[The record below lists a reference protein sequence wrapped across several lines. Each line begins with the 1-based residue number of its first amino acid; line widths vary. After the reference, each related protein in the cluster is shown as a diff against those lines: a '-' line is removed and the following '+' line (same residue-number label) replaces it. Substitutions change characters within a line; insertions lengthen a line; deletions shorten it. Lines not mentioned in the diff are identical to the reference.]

1 MERSESPPKDTSEA
15 LAITMSLL
23 YQEFD
28 KRSSKKDKQVESD
41 AVVDDPLFTDR
52 QKALAGYFD
61 LLGVGG
67 LAYADDDDDHHDE
80 SITADD
86 DVEVLASSPIPSSE
100 ANDNDDV
107 ELGHSSWVKIT
118 DDYASGGAKSR
129 MIFYLLSLGPDLT
142 VAFLRGDLPR
152 KLQHDADFR
161 AKYAPYVTCRETQ
174 GVYSVFLARTSST
187 KSSQVSPDQAQLAG
201 RGLTPHELMKVVADM
216 RDYIDTSRP
225 KSSELAQD
233 IDQLKRGPNLD
244 LDYSFGQ
251 RRYGGGE
258 RRDLFDM
265 HERWLKTIE
274 RSVLRQYRALQGTD
288 KHGLLDLPFL
298 RCLAYVGLG
307 INTLER
313 ATNHWSHKGRESPL
327 YGLYT
332 ATTWTNYG
340 DLFGVQEYTYQ
351 VFKTTR
357 IEDIGL
363 DEIVASLLL
372 SAYPWEGG
380 LSYTWAGSSKGATGN
395 RDNRAYTDGLTKN
408 GLSIHNSKFLDDSIQ
423 DWDHKQT
430 SLQDML
436 EFADQRDELYR
447 TFKNISSGH
456 VDKLAAIQRGQDAYE
471 EGLALIQARQ
481 KIDESRN
488 KLLMLK
494 QRVQKEKQVDH

>member
-1 MERSESPPKDTSEA
+1 MNIVNCESYDTLRKRVMERSESPPKDTSEA

-67 LAYADDDDDHHDE
+67 LAYAVCAVAIKNSPSPEDDGEDDDDDHHDE

-216 RDYIDTSRP
+216 LDYIDTSRP

-251 RRYGGGE
+251 RR
-258 RRDLFDM
+258 
-265 HERWLKTIE
+265 
-274 RSVLRQYRALQGTD
+274 
-288 KHGLLDLPFL
+288 
-298 RCLAYVGLG
+298 CLAYVGLG

-332 ATTWTNYG
+332 ATIWTNYG

-363 DEIVASLLL
+363 DEIVASVLL

-380 LSYTWAGSSKGATGN
+380 LSYTWAGSSRGATGN
-395 RDNRAYTDGLTKN
+395 RDNRAYTDGLTRN

-423 DWDHKQT
+423 DWDDKQT
-430 SLQDML
+430 NIQEML

-447 TFKNISSGH
+447 IFKDTSSGH
-456 VDKLAAIQRGQDAYE
+456 VDKLAAIQRGQDSYE

-494 QRVQKEKQVDH
+494 QRVQKKKQVDH